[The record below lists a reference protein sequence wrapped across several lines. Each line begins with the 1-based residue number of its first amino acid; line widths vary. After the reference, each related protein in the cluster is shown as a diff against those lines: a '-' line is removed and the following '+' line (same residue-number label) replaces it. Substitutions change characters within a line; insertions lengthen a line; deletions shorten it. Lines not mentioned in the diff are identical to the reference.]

1 MRGCCRAAVEASF
14 AVEIA
19 VEGSKISTALYSKRH
34 GGLFHAEALGA
45 AWALPL
51 PSVLDT
57 DFIVFDGTCGDRQ
70 QVLALDIVHVVDD
83 SVDALFRS
91 GFKVSA
97 LLSSESAK

>member
-1 MRGCCRAAVEASF
+1 MVAVHLSF
-14 AVEIA
+14 A
-19 VEGSKISTALYSKRH
+19 S
-34 GGLFHAEALGA
+34 
-45 AWALPL
+45 WLPL
-51 PSVLDT
+51 PSVLDA

>member
-1 MRGCCRAAVEASF
+1 MRGCCRAAVEACF

-19 VEGSKISTALYSKRH
+19 VEGSKISTANGTGN
-34 GGLFHAEALGA
+34 GGRTTCLLPP
-45 AWALPL
+45 WLPL
-51 PSVLDT
+51 PSVLDA

>member
-1 MRGCCRAAVEASF
+1 M
-14 AVEIA
+14 
-19 VEGSKISTALYSKRH
+19 
-34 GGLFHAEALGA
+34 
-45 AWALPL
+45 
-51 PSVLDT
+51 PSVLDA

-97 LLSSESAK
+97 IEHTVRERSEKDLWLRRQKTLKYCIQQCVLRARLGH